1 MKFFEITYDENTMH
15 KVYNILGIKI
25 SQKDK
30 MGILR
35 AEKEYL
41 RNAINK
47 IGADKMPPATGELR
61 QWQLEL
67 LELLKTFDKICREN
81 SVQYWLD
88 FGTLLGAIRH
98 KGFIPW
104 DDDVDTSM
112 LISDLD
118 KILPILEE
126 YFKNTDFIIRKRAQT
141 CNNFQIRIRH
151 KQYNL
156 GIDIFPV
163 YKYPENNLTEEIR
176 NEITEKIIKARKIF
190 EKKYNYKNMPEALK
204 EKAINDITTIQ
215 NSMIIPQN
223 KCIPDKP
230 ILFHGIEFPYEEGY
244 YVMPNDEIFP
254 LKETYFEN
262 LKLYIP
268 NKYEQYLSNLWKNWN
283 EIPSSICIFE
293 HYYKNY
299 KNNYEEE

>member
-163 YKYPENNLTEEIR
+163 YQYPENNLTEEIR

-190 EKKYNYKNMPEALK
+190 EKKYNVKYMNEEEVEQARNEMIGIH
-204 EKAINDITTIQ
+204 EKHISPINCNGNLLI
-215 NSMIIPQN
+215 
-223 KCIPDKP
+223 
-230 ILFHGIEFPYEEGY
+230 HGIEYPYLEKE
-244 YVMPNDEIFP
+244 YVINSDLIFP
-254 LKETYFEN
+254 LSEANFEGCMFM
-262 LKLYIP
+262 IP
-268 NKYEQYLSNLWKNWN
+268 NKPEEYLSSLWENWKDV
-283 EIPSSICIFE
+283 PSGIGRYE
-293 HYYKNY
+293 HYQENY
-299 KNNYEEE
+299 KEG